1 MSTIIG
7 CESESTG
14 RFIRCADCPF
24 ADDPER
30 CLTWRRANN
39 AKTTIGIVDEG
50 FPGLFPEMKVT
61 KDEYRPFCN
70 KKIR

>member
-7 CESESTG
+7 CGEESTG
-14 RFIRCADCPF
+14 GFNKCVDCPF
-24 ADDPER
+24 QDDPES
-30 CLTWRRANN
+30 CLIFRRANGS
-39 AKTTIGIVDEG
+39 KTTMRAADEG

>member
-7 CESESTG
+7 CESELTDRLTG

-24 ADDPER
+24 VDDPES

-39 AKTTIGIVDEG
+39 AKTTMGAADEG
-50 FPGLFPEMKVT
+50 FPKLFPEM
-61 KDEYRPFCN
+61 R
-70 KKIR
+70 